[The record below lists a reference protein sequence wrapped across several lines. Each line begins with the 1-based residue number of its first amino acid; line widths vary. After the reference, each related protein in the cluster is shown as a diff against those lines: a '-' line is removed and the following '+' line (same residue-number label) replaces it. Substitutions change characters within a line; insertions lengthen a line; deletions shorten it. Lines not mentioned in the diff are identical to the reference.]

1 MKSSGDVVVYGKV
14 FDANIIIRWLSW
26 GVVGVDIGMY
36 IAEVGGSAFKE
47 ADDVQEEV
55 LMAAVEGEEE

>member
-36 IAEVGGSAFKE
+36 IAEVGGSVAE
-47 ADDVQEEV
+47 DVQKEV

>member
-36 IAEVGGSAFKE
+36 IAEVGGSE
-47 ADDVQEEV
+47 DVQEEV

>member
-1 MKSSGDVVVYGKV
+1 MIV
-14 FDANIIIRWLSW
+14 L

-36 IAEVGGSAFKE
+36 IAEAE
-47 ADDVQEEV
+47 DVQEEV

>member
-26 GVVGVDIGMY
+26 GVVGVDIGMC
-36 IAEVGGSAFKE
+36 IAEVGGS
-47 ADDVQEEV
+47 V